1 MDNETAI
8 QIAKSKKSTPEQLN
22 SVLGFSDEVA
32 LLLAKN
38 PNTTAE
44 MLDELGASLDDKI
57 AAAATAHPNIAIELL
72 DNLGGFYPLA
82 MFRNPALP
90 KIMETRK
97 NYLGEFYG
105 DEFDDALKSKN
116 LPEFVVD
123 WLASNAKIEYQAIFL
138 FGAERTPETIAKF
151 RNSKYPKIVAQL
163 LGLDEA
169 TYLAWATDIGFTRP
183 PPDDEESASLK
194 SEIDD
199 WVEQLWSHNQ
209 VLWKELVPENGS
221 APTLQGELVRA
232 LGRIETEHFK
242 NGMMNWGD
250 GSGYYE
256 NLTKLIYDTLKAEKT
271 FSKLNKKILDADIG
285 EIKHSG
291 LVGKDIA
298 SEKKPRK
305 TAFEGNFF
313 FKSDVEKSHQRLGA
327 LITLWCQRHPE
338 PVPYQCK

>member
-1 MDNETAI
+1 MDKEAAI

-22 SVLGFSDEVA
+22 SVLRFSDEVD

-44 MLDELGASLDDKI
+44 MLDELGASVDNKI
-57 AAAATAHPNIAIELL
+57 AAAVTAHTNIPVELL
-72 DNLGGFYPLA
+72 DNLGAFYPLA

-90 KIMETRK
+90 KIMGAKK

-105 DEFDDALKSKN
+105 DDFEDALKSKN
-116 LPEFVVD
+116 VPEFVVD
-123 WLASNAKIEYQAIFL
+123 WVASNGKVEYQAIFL
-138 FGAERTPETIAKF
+138 FGAERPPATVAKF
-151 RNSKYPKIVAQL
+151 RNSKHPKIVAQL
-163 LGLDEA
+163 LEKDDA
-169 TYLAWATDIGFTRP
+169 TYFAWATDIGFLRP
-183 PPDDEESASLK
+183 SSDDEEPASLK

-209 VLWKELVPENGS
+209 VLWKELVPEKGG

-250 GSGYYE
+250 GSGNYE
-256 NLTKLIYDTLKAEKT
+256 NFTKLINDTLKAEKS
-271 FSKLNKKILDADIG
+271 FSKLNKKILDSDIA

-291 LVGKDIA
+291 LVGKAIA
-298 SEKKPRK
+298 SGKKPRES
-305 TAFEGNFF
+305 AFDGSFF
-313 FKSDVEKSHQRLGA
+313 LQSDVEKSHQRLGA
-327 LITLWCQRHPE
+327 LITLWCARHPD
-338 PVPYQCK
+338 PVPFKEK